1 LGDTVFLPEEEVDM
15 LYDFEFDEIAM
26 GTWAALRQ
34 AGISVNKVAELKL
47 AKVGL
52 TPEKAAV
59 LWACRDYPGTLTPA
73 EIARLM
79 FRENQTIA
87 GLLNRMEKEGLV
99 TRIPKRKGHPFTE
112 VKITSKGRKLVD
124 PGVDVFKGI
133 IKGLVNGL
141 SVDEQK
147 QLQKLLKAL
156 RQKMLDEMHME
167 IDRQPNVYKGKA
179 ISVKW

>member
-1 LGDTVFLPEEEVDM
+1 M
-15 LYDFEFDEIAM
+15 YDFEFEEIAM
-26 GTWAALRQ
+26 GSWAMLRQ
-34 AGISVNKVAELKL
+34 TSIAVNKVTELKL

-59 LWACRDYPGTLTPA
+59 LWACRDYPGILTPA

-112 VKITSKGRKLVD
+112 VKMTSKGEKLVG
-124 PGVDVFKGI
+124 PGVEVLKGL
-133 IKGLVNGL
+133 IKGLV
-141 SVDEQK
+141 SDMSIEEQK
-147 QLQKLLKAL
+147 QLQGLLKRL

-167 IDRQPNVYKGKA
+167 ADRQPAAYRGKRIA
-179 ISVKW
+179 VRW

>member
-1 LGDTVFLPEEEVDM
+1 M
-15 LYDFEFDEIAM
+15 YDFEFEETAM
-26 GTWAALRQ
+26 GTWAMLRQ
-34 AGISVNKVAELKL
+34 TWIAVNKAAEVKL

-59 LWACRDYPGTLTPA
+59 LWACKEYPSTLTPA
-73 EIARLM
+73 EIARLV

-99 TRIPKRKGHPFTE
+99 TRVPKRKGHPFTE
-112 VKITSKGRKLVD
+112 VKITPKGEKLAS
-124 PGVDVFKGI
+124 PGIEVYKSL
-133 IKGLVNGL
+133 IKGLVSGL

-147 QLQKLLKAL
+147 QLQKLLKVL

-167 IDRQPNVYKGKA
+167 LDKGPSAYASKP
-179 ISVKW
+179 IRVKL

>member
-1 LGDTVFLPEEEVDM
+1 M
-15 LYDFEFDEIAM
+15 YDFEFEENAM
-26 GTWAALRQ
+26 TTWAVMRSTWIA
-34 AGISVNKVAELKL
+34 VNKAAELKL

-59 LWACRDYPGTLTPA
+59 LWACKDYPGTLTPA
-73 EIARLM
+73 EIARLV

-99 TRIPKRKGHPFTE
+99 TRVPKRKGHPFTE
-112 VKITSKGRKLVD
+112 VKITSKGEKIAG
-124 PGVDVFKGI
+124 PGIEVYKGL
-133 IKGLVNGL
+133 IKGLMSGV

-147 QLQKLLKAL
+147 QLQKLLKVL

-167 IDRQPNVYKGKA
+167 LDKGPSAYTPGKP
-179 ISVKW
+179 IRVKL